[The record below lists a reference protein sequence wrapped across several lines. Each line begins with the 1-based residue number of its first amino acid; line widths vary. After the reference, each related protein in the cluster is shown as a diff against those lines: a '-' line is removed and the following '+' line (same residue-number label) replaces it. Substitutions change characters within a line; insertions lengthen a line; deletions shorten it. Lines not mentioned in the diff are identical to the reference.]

1 MTQRCKGLSFQN
13 VTSERDTI
21 RTILR
26 FTSRSFAQHLRN
38 VLSEHKCF
46 MTHLETPER
55 FNAIHKTLLAVLTI
69 DIEAFEE
76 HTNRARL
83 STDCSRSR
91 VVVAGVPVGV

>member
-1 MTQRCKGLSFQN
+1 M
-13 VTSERDTI
+13 
-21 RTILR
+21 
-26 FTSRSFAQHLRN
+26 
-38 VLSEHKCF
+38 VLSEHMCF

-83 STDCSRSR
+83 STDCNKSFVVVV
-91 VVVAGVPVGV
+91 VVVAGVPVFDRWCSRMSSQLLVI

>member
-1 MTQRCKGLSFQN
+1 M
-13 VTSERDTI
+13 
-21 RTILR
+21 
-26 FTSRSFAQHLRN
+26 
-38 VLSEHKCF
+38 VLSEHMCF

-83 STDCSRSR
+83 STDCNKSCVVVVVV
-91 VVVAGVPVGV
+91 VVVAGVPVFDRWCSRMSSQLLVI

>member
-1 MTQRCKGLSFQN
+1 MF
-13 VTSERDTI
+13 
-21 RTILR
+21 
-26 FTSRSFAQHLRN
+26 
-38 VLSEHKCF
+38 LSEHKCF

>member
-1 MTQRCKGLSFQN
+1 
-13 VTSERDTI
+13 
-21 RTILR
+21 
-26 FTSRSFAQHLRN
+26 
-38 VLSEHKCF
+38 